1 MQHLT
6 YKNGKMWA
14 TVLAQLAQGRGG
26 RRRKVARSSGLKEFA
41 AVVLPYRSSCST
53 CLPLLESRLN
63 CPHETRTHRE
73 RDKNSELTC
82 VCVSSVCARRRHVL
96 AQIKSNK
103 GAGKEREGRE
113 EGREQAKAADIPRQ
127 IKVRN
132 ADEKAKKAEE
142 SNALHNRKQGR
153 LGKGKR
159 KRKKRQE
166 RRQEAGEKGL
176 PWETGSSTSR

>member
-1 MQHLT
+1 MC
-6 YKNGKMWA
+6 
-14 TVLAQLAQGRGG
+14 V
-26 RRRKVARSSGLKEFA
+26 E
-41 AVVLPYRSSCST
+41 
-53 CLPLLESRLN
+53 
-63 CPHETRTHRE
+63 
-73 RDKNSELTC
+73 C
-82 VCVSSVCARRRHVL
+82 VCPPTACPCP
-96 AQIKSNK
+96 NK
-103 GAGKEREGRE
+103 KQQRGRQREGGKG